1 MKLQKEIGQKIKK
14 IRQGKDMSQ
23 QKLSELSEVE
33 RKYIS
38 NIEQGKVNLT
48 LSTLERLADSLDKK
62 VKIELE

>member
-1 MKLQKEIGQKIKK
+1 MKLQKKVGQKIKK
-14 IRQGKDMSQ
+14 IRQEKEMSQ
-23 QKLSELSEVE
+23 KQLSDLSEVE

-48 LSTLERLADSLDKK
+48 LSTLERLADSLNKK

>member
-1 MKLQKEIGQKIKK
+1 MKLQKKVGQKIKK
-14 IRQGKDMSQ
+14 IRQEKDMSQ
-23 QKLSELSEVE
+23 QKLSELSDVE

-48 LSTLERLADSLDKK
+48 LSTLERLADSLNKK

>member
-1 MKLQKEIGQKIKK
+1 MKLQKKVGQQIKK
-14 IRQGKDMSQ
+14 IRREKEMSQ

>member
-1 MKLQKEIGQKIKK
+1 MKLQKKVGQQIKK
-14 IRQGKDMSQ
+14 IRREKEMSQ

-38 NIEQGKVNLT
+38 NIELGKVNLT

>member
-1 MKLQKEIGQKIKK
+1 MKLQKKVGQQIKK
-14 IRQGKDMSQ
+14 IRQEKDMSQ
-23 QKLSELSEVE
+23 KQLSELSEVE

-62 VKIELE
+62 VKIDLL